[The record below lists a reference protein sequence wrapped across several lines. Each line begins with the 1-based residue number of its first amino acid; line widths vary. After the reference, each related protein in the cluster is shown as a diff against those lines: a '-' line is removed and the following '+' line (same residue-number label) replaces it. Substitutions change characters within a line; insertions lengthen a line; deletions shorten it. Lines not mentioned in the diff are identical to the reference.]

1 MIFYFKKYSLITLLI
16 LVFLFLCLINFVIF
30 QFDFAGVTQKKSQLN
45 KIFFP
50 KGYVIGIVWTI
61 LIMLQTIAFKKI
73 KTIKNSAI
81 IFILILNCILY
92 PIYTLGFSN
101 LQLIILGNLI
111 SLGISSFVAG
121 SIYSDSF
128 IYALL
133 VLLTS
138 AWIIYVTFL
147 LFNVHT

>member
-1 MIFYFKKYSLITLLI
+1 MIFYFKKFSLITLLI

-30 QFDFAGVTQKKSQLN
+30 QFDFVGVTQKKSQLN

-121 SIYSDSF
+121 FIYSDSF

-138 AWIIYVTFL
+138 VWIIYVTFL